1 MLAYAIDNPAPATI
15 ILISGDRDFAYA
27 FSILRL
33 RQYQVVLVA
42 PPSAHTSLTSQA
54 SVCMDWGS
62 EVYDSTT
69 AEQSIQGRSLHER
82 QISSQLKPGSHGGSP
97 YTASVPRHAATEV
110 LFSAE
115 DRGDISQYLREGYQ
129 AQSMRPSI
137 QSNQPYLADHSSPG
151 RRRQDFIPMPTSN
164 TTLRP
169 FQAPVKGFNMP
180 PTPPIPPPRHYAAP
194 PTFGT
199 SRDPKLVATQSPE
212 PPIHGILTQ
221 AFSTPP
227 LDTNYPPAPV
237 TPPSY
242 EECSPPE
249 LKPDSP
255 VPSKF
260 PAYPGIFAMVERPS
274 SGNSSRSPLQQPIS
288 DFVTSNPKIPAPAVA
303 EVPVT
308 NDQSDMYSGDNHICS
323 GLLATPIDITDVAN
337 PPAPSSST
345 PAISAP
351 STPAPPSMS
360 IPDLPAMNA
369 PIEENDTSWRPK
381 SPTTTHSLV
390 NVEAD
395 YTVGQMSNVNS
406 TAAAASPL
414 DAAPSTT
421 SSTSLHVVPPIFAVL
436 VKTLQAQISDGNPRP
451 LRSYI
456 GQLISK
462 LAYKNAGVERFAQY
476 ATLAEKQGIVQLGG
490 QGGKAWISLQPG
502 WAYVSV

>member
-33 RQYQVVLVA
+33 RQYQLVLVA

-54 SVCMDWGS
+54 SVCMDWAS

-82 QISSQLKPGSHGGSP
+82 QISSQFKPGSHGGSP
-97 YTASVPRHAATEV
+97 CTSVPRHAAADV
-110 LFSAE
+110 PFSAE

-129 AQSMRPSI
+129 AQSMRPSM
-137 QSNQPYLADHSSPG
+137 QSNQPSLADHSSLG
-151 RRRQDFIPMPTSN
+151 CRRQDFIPMPTN

-180 PTPPIPPPRHYAAP
+180 PTPPIPPPKHYAAP

-221 AFSTPP
+221 AFSTTP
-227 LDTNYPPAPV
+227 LDANYPPGPV

-242 EECSPPE
+242 EECSPHE
-249 LKPDSP
+249 VKLDSP

-260 PAYPGIFAMVERPS
+260 PAYPGIFAMVERS
-274 SGNSSRSPLQQPIS
+274 SSAKSSRSPLQQPIS

-308 NDQSDMYSGDNHICS
+308 NVQSDMYSGDNPICS
-323 GLLATPIDITDVAN
+323 RLLAAPTNIADVAN
-337 PPAPSSST
+337 PPAPSSPN
-345 PAISAP
+345 PAVSAP
-351 STPAPPSMS
+351 STPAPPPSIS

-369 PIEENDTSWRPK
+369 PIEETDTSRCPK
-381 SPTTTHSLV
+381 SPTAAHSLV
-390 NVEAD
+390 DVEAD
-395 YTVGQMSNVNS
+395 HAIGHMSNVNS
-406 TAAAASPL
+406 TAAA
-414 DAAPSTT
+414 PSTT
-421 SSTSLHVVPPIFAVL
+421 PSTTLHVVPPIFTVL

-490 QGGKAWISLQPG
+490 QGGKAWISLQSG
-502 WAYVSV
+502 SSWAYVSM